1 MSNCFGGRDGVGAKK
16 GIDATVPLSAPAG
29 KFTRIRVRG
38 EQDVDLA
45 VVVDQTAGSDW
56 RRLLGK
62 GPSK

>member
-1 MSNCFGGRDGVGAKK
+1 MGAKK

-45 VVVDQTAGSDW
+45 AVVDQTAGSDW
-56 RRLLGK
+56 HRLLGK